1 MKRTLKTRYKQ
12 MKKYGTIQ
20 SETSSVNNILN
31 ESERY
36 TNTVDVIEKYESQ
49 KKSLMILIMED

>member
-1 MKRTLKTRYKQ
+1 